1 MADAIRIQDLQKRF
15 RIGFIPKTRPIL
27 KGITFAVREG
37 EIFGY
42 LGPNGAGKTTTI
54 KCLLGLIHPDAGTI
68 EIFGR
73 PHHVPRSREALGFL
87 PENPYFYDYLTARE
101 FLAFTAD
108 LFGLGRREKEERIA
122 RLLALVGLER
132 AADLP
137 LRKYSRGMLQRAGL
151 AQALGFLPENPY
163 FYDYLT
169 GREFLAFTADLFGLG
184 REEKAE
190 RIARLLKLVGL
201 ERAADLSLRKY
212 SRGMLQR
219 AGLAQALINDPKLVV
234 LDEPLGGMDPIGRKE
249 IRDIIVRFK
258 DEGKTV
264 FFTSHILQD
273 IEMICDRVAIIVG
286 GRIVKEGGLRDLV
299 SEKVLFTEVTLSG
312 LPPQA
317 FEGWGECV
325 SAQGDRVLLKVY
337 DEARVDEVVGLIHDR
352 KGRLISLSPRTE
364 TLEDIFVDT
373 VTRT

>member
-1 MADAIRIQDLQKRF
+1 MADAIRIQDLRKDF
-15 RIGFIPKTRPIL
+15 RLGFIPKSYKIL
-27 KGITFAVREG
+27 KGITLAVKEG

-54 KCLLGLIHPDAGTI
+54 KCLLGLIAPDAGTI
-68 EIFGR
+68 EIFGK
-73 PHHVPRSREALGFL
+73 PHASYKARETLGFL
-87 PENPYFYDYLTARE
+87 PENPYFYDYLTATE
-101 FLAFTAD
+101 FLAFYAD
-108 LFGLGRREKEERIA
+108 LFGLDRT
-122 RLLALVGLER
+122 V
-132 AADLP
+132 
-137 LRKYSRGMLQRAGL
+137 
-151 AQALGFLPENPY
+151 
-163 FYDYLT
+163 
-169 GREFLAFTADLFGLG
+169 
-184 REEKAE
+184 KAE

-201 ERAADLSLRKY
+201 ERAAHLQLRKF
-212 SRGMLQR
+212 SRGMSQR
-219 AGLAQALINDPKLVV
+219 IGLAQALINDPRLVI
-234 LDEPLGGMDPIGRKE
+234 LDEPLGGMDPLGRKE

-258 DEGKTV
+258 QEGRTV

-299 SEKVLFTEVTLSG
+299 SEKVLFTEVTVSG

-325 SAQGDRVLLKVY
+325 STQGDRILLKVY
-337 DEARVDEVVGLIHDR
+337 DEARVEEVVGLVHDR

-364 TLEDIFVDT
+364 TLEDIFVET

>member
-1 MADAIRIQDLQKRF
+1 MADAIRINNLQKRF
-15 RIGFIPKTRPIL
+15 RLGFIPKTRQIL
-27 KGITFAVREG
+27 KGITFTVREG

-68 EIFGR
+68 DIFGR
-73 PHHVPRSREALGFL
+73 PHTLPRSRQSLGFL

-108 LFGLGRREKEERIA
+108 LFGLGRAEKSERIA
-122 RLLALVGLER
+122 MLLKLVGLER

-151 AQALGFLPENPY
+151 AQAL
-163 FYDYLT
+163 
-169 GREFLAFTADLFGLG
+169 
-184 REEKAE
+184 
-190 RIARLLKLVGL
+190 V
-201 ERAADLSLRKY
+201 
-212 SRGMLQR
+212 
-219 AGLAQALINDPKLVV
+219 NDPKLVV
-234 LDEPLGGMDPIGRKE
+234 LDEPLGGMDPLGRKE

-286 GRIVKEGGLRDLV
+286 GRIVKEGALRDLV
-299 SEKVLFTEVTLSG
+299 SERVLFTEAIVAGVAPGAFAG
-312 LPPQA
+312 L
-317 FEGWGECV
+317 GESV
-325 SAQGDRVLLKVY
+325 SVQGDRILLRLYEESQVDRVLDLV
-337 DEARVDEVVGLIHDR
+337 RSNR
-352 KGRLISLSPRTE
+352 GRLLSLSPRTE
-364 TLEDIFVDT
+364 TLEDIFVET
-373 VTRT
+373 VTQT

>member
-1 MADAIRIQDLQKRF
+1 MADAIRIEGLRKTF
-15 RIGFIPKTRPIL
+15 RLGFIPRTREIL
-27 KGITFAVREG
+27 KGIGLAVREG

-54 KCLLGLIHPDAGTI
+54 KCLLGLIRPDAGTV

-73 PHHVPRSREALGFL
+73 SHLSPRSRAELGFL

-108 LFGLGRREKEERIA
+108 LFGLPKRVKAERIA

-151 AQALGFLPENPY
+151 AQAL
-163 FYDYLT
+163 
-169 GREFLAFTADLFGLG
+169 
-184 REEKAE
+184 
-190 RIARLLKLVGL
+190 
-201 ERAADLSLRKY
+201 
-212 SRGMLQR
+212 
-219 AGLAQALINDPKLVV
+219 INDPRLVI
-234 LDEPLGGMDPIGRKE
+234 LDEPLGGMDPLGRKE

-273 IEMICDRVAIIVG
+273 IEMICDRVAIVVG
-286 GRIVKEGGLRDLV
+286 GRIVREGALGDLV
-299 SEKVLFTEVTLSG
+299 SERVLFTEATVAG
-312 LPPQA
+312 LPEEA
-317 FEGWGECV
+317 LRGLGESV
-325 SAQGDRVLLKVY
+325 SARGDRVLLKIY
-337 DEARVDEVVGLIHDR
+337 DPSKVDEVLDLVRGR
-352 KGRLISLSPRTE
+352 GGRLLALSPRTE
-364 TLEDIFVDT
+364 TLEDIFVET

>member
-1 MADAIRIQDLQKRF
+1 MADAIRIENLQKTF
-15 RIGFIPKTRPIL
+15 RLGFIPKPRPIL
-27 KGITFAVREG
+27 KGISLTVREG
-37 EIFGY
+37 ETFGY
-42 LGPNGAGKTTTI
+42 LGPNGAHKTTTI
-54 KCLLGLIHPDAGTI
+54 KSLLGLIRPDAGTI

-73 PHHVPRSREALGFL
+73 PASSPRSREPLGFL

-101 FLAFTAD
+101 FLAFTAA
-108 LFGLGRREKEERIA
+108 LFGLGRAVR
-122 RLLALVGLER
+122 
-132 AADLP
+132 D
-137 LRKYSRGMLQRAGL
+137 
-151 AQALGFLPENPY
+151 
-163 FYDYLT
+163 
-169 GREFLAFTADLFGLG
+169 
-184 REEKAE
+184 E

-201 ERAADLSLRKY
+201 ERAADLPLRKY

-234 LDEPLGGMDPIGRKE
+234 LDEPLGGMDPLGRKE

-299 SEKVLFTEVTLSG
+299 SEKVLFTEVTVAG
-312 LPPQA
+312 LAPGDFAGLGQQLT
-317 FEGWGECV
+317 
-325 SAQGDRVLLKVY
+325 AQGDRVFLKVY
-337 DEARVDEVVGLIHDR
+337 DEARVDEIVGLVHDR
-352 KGRLISLSPRTE
+352 KGRLVSLAPRTE

>member
-1 MADAIRIQDLQKRF
+1 MADAIRIEHLQKRF
-15 RIGFIPKTRPIL
+15 RFGFIPKTREIL
-27 KGITFAVREG
+27 KGITFSVREG

-54 KCLLGLIHPDAGTI
+54 KCLLGLIRPDAGTI

-73 PHHVPRSREALGFL
+73 PHSSPRSREPLGFL

-101 FLAFTAD
+101 FLAFMAD
-108 LFGLGRREKEERIA
+108 LFGLGRKEKDERIA
-122 RLLALVGLER
+122 RLLELVGLER

-137 LRKYSRGMLQRAGL
+137 
-151 AQALGFLPENPY
+151 
-163 FYDYLT
+163 
-169 GREFLAFTADLFGLG
+169 
-184 REEKAE
+184 
-190 RIARLLKLVGL
+190 
-201 ERAADLSLRKY
+201 LRKY

-234 LDEPLGGMDPIGRKE
+234 LDEPLGGMDPLGRKE

-258 DEGKTV
+258 NEGKTV

-299 SEKVLFTEVTLSG
+299 SEKVLFTEVTVSG
-312 LPPQA
+312 LPPEA
-317 FEGWGECV
+317 FEGLGESV
-325 SAQGDRVLLKVY
+325 SARGDRVLLKVY
-337 DEARVDEVVGLIHDR
+337 DEAKVAEVVGLVHDR
-352 KGRLISLSPRTE
+352 KGRLIALSPRTE

>member
-1 MADAIRIQDLQKRF
+1 MADAIRIDSLQKRF
-15 RIGFIPKTRPIL
+15 RLGFIPKTREIL
-27 KGITFAVREG
+27 KGITFSVREG

-54 KCLLGLIHPDAGTI
+54 KCLLGLIRPDAGTV

-73 PHHVPRSREALGFL
+73 SHLSPRSRESLGFL
-87 PENPYFYDYLTARE
+87 PENPYFYDYLTAEE

-108 LFGLGRREKEERIA
+108 LFGLGRAEKR
-122 RLLALVGLER
+122 
-132 AADLP
+132 D
-137 LRKYSRGMLQRAGL
+137 
-151 AQALGFLPENPY
+151 
-163 FYDYLT
+163 
-169 GREFLAFTADLFGLG
+169 
-184 REEKAE
+184 

-201 ERAADLSLRKY
+201 ERAAGLPLRKF

-219 AGLAQALINDPKLVV
+219 AGLAQALINEPKLVI
-234 LDEPLGGMDPIGRKE
+234 LDEPLGGMDPLGRKE

-258 DEGKTV
+258 EEGKTV

-299 SEKVLFTEVTLSG
+299 SEKVLFTEVTVAG
-312 LPPQA
+312 IPPQA
-317 FEGWGECV
+317 FAGLGESV
-325 SAQGDRVLLKVY
+325 STRGDRVLLKIY
-337 DEARVDEVVGLIHDR
+337 DEARVDEAVGLIHDR
-352 KGRLISLSPRTE
+352 RGRLISLSPRTE

>member
-1 MADAIRIQDLQKRF
+1 MADAIRIRDLQKTF
-15 RIGFIPKTRPIL
+15 RLGFIPKPRPVL
-27 KGITFAVREG
+27 KGITLAVREG

-54 KCLLGLIHPDAGTI
+54 KCLLGLIRPDAGSV

-73 PHHVPRSREALGFL
+73 SHLSPRSREPLGFL
-87 PENPYFYDYLTARE
+87 PENPYFYDYLSARE

-108 LFGLGRREKEERIA
+108 LFGLERRVKEERIG
-122 RLLALVGLER
+122 RLLKLVGLER

-151 AQALGFLPENPY
+151 AQAL
-163 FYDYLT
+163 
-169 GREFLAFTADLFGLG
+169 
-184 REEKAE
+184 
-190 RIARLLKLVGL
+190 V
-201 ERAADLSLRKY
+201 
-212 SRGMLQR
+212 
-219 AGLAQALINDPKLVV
+219 NDPRLVI
-234 LDEPLGGMDPIGRKE
+234 LDEPLGGMDPLGRKE

-286 GRIVKEGGLRDLV
+286 GRIVKEGALGDLV
-299 SEKVLFTEVTLSG
+299 SEKVLFTEATIAGVAPEAFSG
-312 LPPQA
+312 L
-317 FEGWGECV
+317 GESV
-325 SAQGDRVLLKVY
+325 SARGDRVLLRIF
-337 DEARVDEVVGLIHDR
+337 DESKVDEVLDLVRGR
-352 KGRLISLSPRTE
+352 GGRLLSLSPRTE
-364 TLEDIFVDT
+364 TLEDIFVET

>member
-1 MADAIRIQDLQKRF
+1 MSDAIRIRDLRKNF
-15 RIGFIPKTRPIL
+15 RLGFIPKTRPVL
-27 KGITFAVREG
+27 KGITFSVREG

-54 KCLLGLIHPDAGTI
+54 KCLLGLIRPDAGTVD
-68 EIFGR
+68 IFGR
-73 PHHVPRSREALGFL
+73 SSLSPRSRETLGFL

-108 LFGLGRREKEERIA
+108 LFGLARRDKAERIA
-122 RLLALVGLER
+122 RLLKLVGLER

-151 AQALGFLPENPY
+151 AQAL
-163 FYDYLT
+163 
-169 GREFLAFTADLFGLG
+169 
-184 REEKAE
+184 
-190 RIARLLKLVGL
+190 
-201 ERAADLSLRKY
+201 
-212 SRGMLQR
+212 
-219 AGLAQALINDPKLVV
+219 INDPKLVI
-234 LDEPLGGMDPIGRKE
+234 LDEPLGGMDPLGRKE

-286 GRIVKEGGLRDLV
+286 GRIVREGALRDLV
-299 SEKVLFTEVTLSG
+299 SEKVLFTEITVSGIAAEVFGDLGESLS
-312 LPPQA
+312 
-317 FEGWGECV
+317 V
-325 SAQGDRVLLKVY
+325 QGDRVLLKVFG
-337 DEARVDEVVGLIHDR
+337 EAKVEEVLDR
-352 KGRLISLSPRTE
+352 RGRLVSLSPRTE
-364 TLEDIFVDT
+364 TLEDIFVET

>member
-1 MADAIRIQDLQKRF
+1 MADAIRIESLRKTF
-15 RIGFIPKTRPIL
+15 RLGFIPKPREIL
-27 KGITFAVREG
+27 KGITLAVREG
-37 EIFGY
+37 ETFGY

-54 KCLLGLIHPDAGTI
+54 KCLLGLIRPDAGTI
-68 EIFGR
+68 SIFGR
-73 PHHVPRSREALGFL
+73 PHSSPRSREPLGFL

-101 FLAFTAD
+101 FLAFTAE
-108 LFGLGRREKEERIA
+108 LFGLGRGERDARIA
-122 RLLALVGLER
+122 RLLELVGLER

-137 LRKYSRGMLQRAGL
+137 
-151 AQALGFLPENPY
+151 
-163 FYDYLT
+163 
-169 GREFLAFTADLFGLG
+169 
-184 REEKAE
+184 
-190 RIARLLKLVGL
+190 
-201 ERAADLSLRKY
+201 LRKY

-234 LDEPLGGMDPIGRKE
+234 LDEPLGGMDPLGRKE

-286 GRIVKEGGLRDLV
+286 GRIVKEGGLRDLI
-299 SEKVLFTEVTLSG
+299 SEKVLFTEVTVAG
-312 LPPQA
+312 LPPQT
-317 FEGWGECV
+317 FQGLGESV
-325 SAQGDRVLLKVY
+325 STQGDRVLLKVY
-337 DEARVDEVVGLIHDR
+337 DEACVDEVVSLVHDR
-352 KGRLISLSPRTE
+352 KGRLVALSPRTE